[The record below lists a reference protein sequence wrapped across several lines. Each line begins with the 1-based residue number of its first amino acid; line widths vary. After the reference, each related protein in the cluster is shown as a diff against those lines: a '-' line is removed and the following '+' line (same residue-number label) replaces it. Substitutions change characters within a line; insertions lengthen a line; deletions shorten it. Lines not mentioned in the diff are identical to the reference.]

1 MSILINDIVK
11 TYGKQRALD
20 GVSAEIAEGQVVGLL
35 GPNGAGKSTLM
46 KITTGYIRPDSGT
59 VSVCGMDINSD
70 PIAVR
75 RLIGYLPEHNPLYL
89 DMFVKEYLTMVA
101 GMNGIADKPKRVDDL
116 IWMTGLA
123 PEAHKKIG
131 ALSKGYRQRVGIA
144 QALIGDPKVV
154 ILDEPT
160 TGLDPNQIVEVRDLI
175 RNLAT
180 DRTVVLSTHIM
191 QEVEA
196 TCNHIIIIDH
206 GRIRANG
213 TVGEVLAMA
222 KGGQSVD
229 VEFANDIT
237 PDVLTR
243 ELKAKVEV
251 IAQRRFR
258 ISAQADDDDLRLTIF
273 RLAVRHD
280 NPILRLTTAEDMED
294 VFRKLTT
301 H

>member
-1 MSILINDIVK
+1 
-11 TYGKQRALD
+11 
-20 GVSAEIAEGQVVGLL
+20 
-35 GPNGAGKSTLM
+35 
-46 KITTGYIRPDSGT
+46 
-59 VSVCGMDINSD
+59 
-70 PIAVR
+70 
-75 RLIGYLPEHNPLYL
+75 
-89 DMFVKEYLTMVA
+89 
-101 GMNGIADKPKRVDDL
+101 
-116 IWMTGLA
+116 
-123 PEAHKKIG
+123 
-131 ALSKGYRQRVGIA
+131 
-144 QALIGDPKVV
+144 
-154 ILDEPT
+154 
-160 TGLDPNQIVEVRDLI
+160 
-175 RNLAT
+175 
-180 DRTVVLSTHIM
+180 M